1 MNKLIS
7 NVGGYVISLSVYVFI
22 SAFFFSFSLYGNDHT
37 PDRNVSETS
46 ALNTLTVGVVQMRSS
61 KDMNENVARIKGY
74 IHDLAGKGVRVA
86 VFPECALSSY
96 HKDVLTTVN
105 AGQLILAEKQV
116 ADACRDAGIYAILG
130 TPYFEG
136 DKYYNS
142 ATIISPEGKII
153 ERYHKVQ
160 LAGETWFT
168 GGDHLSVF
176 NIDGFPCS
184 VIICH
189 DERYPELIRL
199 PVIAGAKLIFYISH
213 ESGIR
218 EEQKISP
225 YRAQI
230 KARAVEN
237 TVYIAHA
244 NAPANF
250 DTSGSHGQSR
260 IITPTGNIINEA
272 SIFGEDILISEL
284 DMSKATRGT
293 ALRSINRGPFKDWWE
308 EGVKRVRII
317 E

>member
-1 MNKLIS
+1 MKTLIQDLTRMLIS
-7 NVGGYVISLSVYVFI
+7 VPGFFLITAFI
-22 SAFFFSFSLYGNDHT
+22 FSFNLSGNANT
-37 PDRNVSETS
+37 PDGNNSVAS

-61 KDMNENVARIKGY
+61 KDINDNIARIKAY

-86 VFPECALSSY
+86 VFPECAVSSY
-96 HKDVLTTVN
+96 HKDMLTTVN
-105 AGQLILAEKQV
+105 ASQLILAEKQV
-116 ADACRDAGIYAILG
+116 ADACREAGIYAVLG

-142 ATIISPEGKII
+142 ATIISPEGKVI

-189 DERYPELIRL
+189 DERYPELVRL
-199 PVIAGAKLIFYISH
+199 PVLAGAKLIFYISH

-218 EEQKISP
+218 EEKKISP

-237 TVYIAHA
+237 TVYIAHS
-244 NAPANF
+244 NAPANY

-260 IITPTGNIINEA
+260 IITPTGNIMEEA
-272 SIFGEDILISEL
+272 SIFEEDILIAEL
-284 DMSKATRGT
+284 DMSKATRGN
-293 ALRSINRGPFKDWWE
+293 ALRSLNRGPFKDWWE
-308 EGVKRVRII
+308 EGVKRVKII